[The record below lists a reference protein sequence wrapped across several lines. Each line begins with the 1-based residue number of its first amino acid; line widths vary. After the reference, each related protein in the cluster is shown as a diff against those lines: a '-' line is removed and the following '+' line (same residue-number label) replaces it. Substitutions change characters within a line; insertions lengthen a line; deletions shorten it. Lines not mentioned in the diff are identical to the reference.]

1 MVWEEDVSLSMFVCF
16 LLVVDKQNVIEMEWI
31 ELWDCAVCIQAP
43 EIIIVIYDIVR
54 SDM

>member
-1 MVWEEDVSLSMFVCF
+1 MFVCF

-31 ELWDCAVCIQAP
+31 ELWDSAVYFQAP
-43 EIIIVIYDIVR
+43 EIIIVIYDIVQ